1 MSRPGFFEGVVVAA
15 AASLA
20 GGAVHA
26 ALTTVF
32 PPPSVFRL
40 VVATLALAYIVY
52 LVRRSDE
59 RVGRVVAVASWALAT
74 AATWLLGASSLGFL
88 CVQLGLVWLVRSL
101 YFHSS
106 LLAALADLGL
116 VALGFAAA
124 VWAAS
129 RSNSAALCLWAFFLV
144 QALYVAIPQRTSG
157 RDAPDG
163 ADADRFAHAHRAA
176 EAAVRRMYTIR

>member
-1 MSRPGFFEGVVVAA
+1 MAALMIPFSRILLNTSSEAATIVALVVSVAILTVA
-15 AASLA
+15 GIAAS
-20 GGAVHA
+20 
-26 ALTTVF
+26 
-32 PPPSVFRL
+32 R
-40 VVATLALAYIVY
+40 
-52 LVRRSDE
+52 E
-59 RVGRVVAVASWALAT
+59 RI
-74 AATWLLGASSLGFL
+74 GASSLGFL

-176 EAAVRRMYTIR
+176 EAAVRRMYTVR